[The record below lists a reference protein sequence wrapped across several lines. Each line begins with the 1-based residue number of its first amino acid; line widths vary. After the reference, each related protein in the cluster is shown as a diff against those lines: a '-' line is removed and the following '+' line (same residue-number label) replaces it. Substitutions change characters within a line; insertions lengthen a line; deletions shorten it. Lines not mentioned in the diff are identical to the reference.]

1 MKNPQKPAAIENV
14 QNILDRM
21 ADLHARRENTQA
33 EYEEQMAQIELEK
46 QSISAIQAPLH
57 SMLPQRADLL
67 ERIKTATEQ
76 RAKQVFLNDQW
87 QAKMDAAL
95 GVRDA
100 LHLLNLAQL
109 MEVFSNEAN
118 AARMISE
125 LDGFIARRKAELE
138 NLEAKINDHAGKHGL
153 EYLVPADM
161 GGKSTAQ

>member
-1 MKNPQKPAAIENV
+1 MKNTKMPGAIENV
-14 QNILDRM
+14 QNILDRV
-21 ADLHARRENTQA
+21 AELHARRENA
-33 EYEEQMAQIELEK
+33 EAEHAEQMQQIELEK
-46 QSISAIQAPLH
+46 RSIEAIQAPLH

-76 RAKQVFLNDQW
+76 RAKQVLWNDQW

-100 LHLLNLAQL
+100 AHLLNLAQL

-125 LDGFIARRKAELE
+125 LDGFIARRKAELG
-138 NLEAKINDHAGKHGL
+138 NLESKINDHASKHGL

-161 GGKSTAQ
+161 GGKAPAE